1 MLYVFFPPKITAVLD
16 ENESNVGKVSLFKPY
31 KLLFFFYTVVEM
43 FIIRYKPENRPVP

>member
-31 KLLFFFYTVVEM
+31 KLLFFFLHSC
-43 FIIRYKPENRPVP
+43 